1 METVITFGYYIS
13 TLGFVLA
20 TAIMGIAVSKYGKSA
35 LGSVLTYLFIGTGTF
50 LVITIFQK
58 MGADFWG
65 ISDESMDIWWH
76 LMFYL
81 SMLSYYFGLKTLV
94 GLGSDDSSVGQK
106 AGIAPEKLWGL
117 FCAVALAVIFVVPS
131 MAEPVVLAY
140 AGSNLSALGLHH
152 FLAFIAAAVV
162 GSYLL
167 SVKKNLGQIGRAI
180 ANPMIIALWALSLQH
195 FWELLFESWKTVQV
209 TTEVGEG
216 GERIFL
222 IVASVCITYI
232 AWRLKS
238 FAQR

>member
-1 METVITFGYYIS
+1 METAITLGYYIS

-20 TAIMGIAVSKYGKSA
+20 TAIMGVAVSKYGKSA

-50 LVITIFQK
+50 LVITVFQK
-58 MGADFWG
+58 LGADFWG

-81 SMLSYYFGLKTLV
+81 SMLSYYFGLRRLV
-94 GLGSDDSSVGQK
+94 GLGSEDSSSGQK
-106 AGIAPEKLWGL
+106 TGIAPEKLWGL
-117 FCAVALAVIFVVPS
+117 FCAIALVVIFVIPS
-131 MAEPVVLAY
+131 IAEPVVLAY
-140 AGSNLSALGLHH
+140 AGSNLAALGLHH
-152 FLAFIAAAVV
+152 FLAFISAAVV

-209 TTEVGEG
+209 TTETGEG

-222 IVASVCITYI
+222 IIAAVCVTYT

-238 FAQR
+238 FAHR